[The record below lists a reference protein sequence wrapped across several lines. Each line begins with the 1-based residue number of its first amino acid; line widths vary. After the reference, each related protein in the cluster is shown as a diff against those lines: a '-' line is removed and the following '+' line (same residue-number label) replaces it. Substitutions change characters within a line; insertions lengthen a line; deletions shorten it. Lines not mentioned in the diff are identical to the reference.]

1 MALTLDD
8 LRSIDLN
15 DIASWPRSVKI
26 AAAVLVCIVI
36 LAAGYWF
43 IIKDQIAELEQAER
57 QELALKDEFREKK
70 ALAINLDAYKR
81 QMDEMQERFGV
92 MLRQLPNRTEVPELL
107 IDITQ
112 TGLGRGLRFD
122 LFQPRN
128 KRVADFYAELPINIR
143 VRGTYHELGGF
154 VSDVAA
160 LPRIVTIDDLA
171 LSPAGDNTLTMSAVA
186 KTYHYLDDSQV
197 AERQAAKSGKT
208 RTERD

>member
-8 LRSIDLN
+8 LRSIDFN
-15 DIASWPRSVKI
+15 DIAGWPRSVKV

-43 IIKDQIAELEQAER
+43 VIKDQMAELEQAER
-57 QELALKDEFREKK
+57 QELALKEDFRNKK
-70 ALAINLDAYKR
+70 ALAINLDAYKE
-81 QMDEMQERFGV
+81 QMEEMQERFGV

-112 TGLGRGLRFD
+112 TGLGRGLRFH

-143 VRGTYHELGGF
+143 VQGTYHELGGF
-154 VSDVAA
+154 VSDIAA
-160 LPRIVTIDDLA
+160 LPRIVTIDDLS

-186 KTYHYLDDSQV
+186 KTYHYLDDAQL
-197 AERQAAKSGKT
+197 AQREEAKSGKT
-208 RTERD
+208 RTKRE